1 MFASNALHGIG
12 AAIACLR
19 LLNTMQAHR
28 LLGPLQL
35 IVADILRDLSLFL
48 VFLVLFML
56 SFSAALTK
64 VYEFEQDVPQL
75 SSFQQSM
82 QTLFWVLFGLI
93 ELDTFSSGHA
103 DETISYTTE
112 ALGKFLLGTYLV
124 LVSILLINLLIAMMT
139 TTCQEEL
146 YNNLWRPSAGEHA
159 CAHVSVGV
167 LC

>member
-1 MFASNALHGIG
+1 MYCWQEVDDSDEATRLLFASNALHGIG

-35 IVADILRDLSLFL
+35 IIADILRDLGLFFI
-48 VFLVLFML
+48 FLVLFML

-64 VYEFEQDVPQL
+64 VYEYEDIPQV

-82 QTLFWVLFGLI
+82 QTLFWVLFGLV
-93 ELDTFSSGHA
+93 ELDTFASSHP
-103 DETISYTTE
+103 DETISHTTE

-139 TTCQEEL
+139 TTCEEE
-146 YNNLWRPSAGEHA
+146 R
-159 CAHVSVGV
+159 
-167 LC
+167 